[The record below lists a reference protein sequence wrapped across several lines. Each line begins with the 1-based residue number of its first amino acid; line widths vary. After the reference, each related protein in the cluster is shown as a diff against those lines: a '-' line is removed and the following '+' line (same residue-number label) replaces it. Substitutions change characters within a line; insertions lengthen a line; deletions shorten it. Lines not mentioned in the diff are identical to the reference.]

1 MKYTVFFDQINR
13 TNFQVKAENEEEAFR
28 KARKLYKRNLSV
40 IMTSLGIQQIV
51 REGWLIEADG
61 EDKLRR

>member
-13 TNFQVKAENEEEAFR
+13 TNFQVKAEDEEEALR
-28 KARKLYKRNLSV
+28 KARKLYKRNLCIPSPFV
-40 IMTSLGIQQIV
+40 Q
-51 REGWLIEADG
+51 EGWAIEADG